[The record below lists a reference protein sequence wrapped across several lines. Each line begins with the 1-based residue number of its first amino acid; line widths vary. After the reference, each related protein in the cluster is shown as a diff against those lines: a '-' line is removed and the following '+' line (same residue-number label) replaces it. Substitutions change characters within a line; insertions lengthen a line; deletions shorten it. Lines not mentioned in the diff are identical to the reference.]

1 MVTTVLG
8 KVAVTPKGEWNGTTA
23 YEKLD
28 VVSYGGSSYLSVR
41 DVPAGTSLSNTNYWM
56 LLAQKGDTGNGIESI
71 ELTSTSG
78 NVKTYTITF
87 TDGDTFEFDV
97 VDSEVTDEEF
107 SEAIANG
114 KNLFHNGKP
123 QTNVTSWDGTTA
135 NIVDGWTRVMSS
147 SRGDNIQFDS
157 LAGEYL
163 HAKFDAKV
171 YASKPGL
178 VQFEKIYKQGG
189 SVFNDGILG
198 GEIKDILGGQNVT
211 LSLEVKANQPVYVHK
226 QLMVQFNDG
235 TPNLTVLDPGTS
247 EADPPVVLPED
258 GWKKLTVSATMPDD
272 WKTILAGSNVTTAM
286 LMINIYLRDAVS
298 AVISGVE
305 YWVRNV
311 KMEYGTVA
319 TDFTYS
325 DYDETQLLSN
335 VNTLSFGNET
345 DASGYCAMAIGRK
358 STATGKFSFAG
369 GNYNPSLG
377 VTEATGEIAFAFG
390 LAPKA
395 SGQNAFS
402 LGQATVA
409 SATLAFATG
418 DRTVASG
425 QRSFTGGDQTIANHR
440 AQVAFGQFNVADTSE
455 ADASARGTY
464 VEIVGNGTANN
475 ARSNARTL
483 DWDGNESLAGGLTLG
498 KGTADEVTL
507 TPAQLKALLA
517 LLN

>member
-1 MVTTVLG
+1 MANTLTMNTGRNTPRSSALTMNENSPVD
-8 KVAVTPKGEWNGTTA
+8 AVVKNVEF
-23 YEKLD
+23 L
-28 VVSYGGSSYLSVR
+28 
-41 DVPAGTSLSNTNYWM
+41 M
-56 LLAQKGDTGNGIESI
+56 ES
-71 ELTSTSG
+71 T
-78 NVKTYTITF
+78 K
-87 TDGDTFEFDV
+87 
-97 VDSEVTDEEF
+97 
-107 SEAIANG
+107 G
-114 KNLFHNGKP
+114 KNLLRNGKP
-123 QTNVTSWDGTTA
+123 QTTVSDWDGTT
-135 NIVDGWTRVMSS
+135 IVDGWARVMSS
-147 SRGDNIQFDS
+147 SRGDNIQFNL

-189 SVFNDGILG
+189 SVFNDGALG

-258 GWKKLTVSATMPDD
+258 GWNKLTVSAKMPDD
-272 WKTILAGSNVTTAM
+272 WQTILAGSNVKTAM
-286 LMINIYLRDAVS
+286 LMINIYLRDEVS
-298 AVISGVE
+298 EVINGVE
-305 YWVRNV
+305 YWLRNV
-311 KMEYGTVA
+311 KMEYGTAA

-325 DYDETQLLSN
+325 DWDEVQTLTN
-335 VNTLSFGNET
+335 VNTLSFGTET
-345 DASGYCAMAIGRK
+345 VASGNFAMAIGRK
-358 STATGKFSFAG
+358 TNATGKFSFAG
-369 GNYNPSLG
+369 GNVNPALG
-377 VTEATGEIAFAFG
+377 NNEATGELSFAFG
-390 LAPKA
+390 LSAK
-395 SGQNAFS
+395 STGQNAFS
-402 LGQATVA
+402 LGQGTLA

-455 ADASARGTY
+455 AEANARGTY
-464 VEIVGNGTANN
+464 VEIVGNGTADN

-498 KGTADEVTL
+498 KGTADEVTI
-507 TPAQLKALLA
+507 TPAQLKLLLA
-517 LLN
+517 LLG